1 MIGIKGRGGKAMETH
16 SNLTSSYSYSYL
28 QSHYSTTYPLAGM
41 SFFTKS
47 RSSRGA
53 ASSSTSLLLPS
64 RQEKCSSLA
73 QKDYTAAFGA
83 LASQYGAS
91 GYSPAQASPARGIP
105 AESSSVSSSVPRS
118 SKSNARPVRAKDF
131 GALQNKYGAVGYGGM
146 TSII

>member
-1 MIGIKGRGGKAMETH
+1 
-16 SNLTSSYSYSYL
+16 
-28 QSHYSTTYPLAGM
+28 M

-53 ASSSTSLLLPS
+53 ASSSTSLLLLS
-64 RQEKCSSLA
+64 GQDKYSSPA

-91 GYSPAQASPARGIP
+91 GYTPAQASPARTTPSQQGP
-105 AESSSVSSSVPRS
+105 VSSSTPRS
-118 SKSNARPVRAKDF
+118 SESNARPVRAKDF
-131 GALQNKYGAVGYGGM
+131 GALQNKYGAIGYGGM